1 MCLLGTDASQIDFWS
16 RLPWPLSSALRP
28 IYTQPEACRCLQLFV
43 LPYQACPGTV
53 PISTL
58 PGDFQGFLTQESP
71 LPLLFLSDLKA
82 RHQDSVPVSL
92 VHIMSV
98 LVSLPSLLFP
108 LSRVLSSITHM
119 VPRPSPVLL
128 SSVSHVAGRMM
139 KSLHDEH
146 FLIFHESAR
155 LLPSIIHF

>member
-16 RLPWPLSSALRP
+16 RPPWPPSPALRP

-82 RHQDSVPVSL
+82 RHQDGVPVSFL
-92 VHIMSV
+92 HIMSF
-98 LVSLPSLLFP
+98 LSLFLHCYSLCLGSYHPSLTW
-108 LSRVLSSITHM
+108 S
-119 VPRPSPVLL
+119 PRPSPVLL
-128 SSVSHVAGRMM
+128 SSISHVAGRMM
-139 KSLHDEH
+139 NSLHDEH
-146 FLIFHESAR
+146 FLIFYESAR